1 MTSVHVPATFL
12 GQAGVRLQFPACV
25 VYIDP
30 YLSDSVARTGGGALA
45 RLVPSPMSADS
56 VRDADWVLIT
66 HDHLDHC
73 DPDTIIPIAAN
84 APSCRFMGP
93 EPVRALLLEWGID
106 PSRIHAPSGQWA
118 DLAPQLRV
126 HAVPAAHPRL
136 ERDRQGDS
144 LCVGYVLEY
153 AGRRIYHSGDTS
165 PAPELEK
172 ALATMRPIHTA
183 LLPVNER
190 NYYRERADIIGN
202 MSLREAFQFAT
213 DLGVAVLVPIHWDLF
228 APNAVYREEI
238 ELLYALT
245 RPPFRLSLMPT
256 QL

>member
-1 MTSVHVPATFL
+1 MHVPATFL

-30 YLSDSVARTGGGALA
+30 YLSDSAARTIGGELS
-45 RLVPSPMSADS
+45 RLVPPPLSAHA

-66 HDHLDHC
+66 HAHLDHC

-84 APSCRFMGP
+84 APNCRFMGP
-93 EPVRALLLEWGID
+93 EGVRELLVEWGIA
-106 PSRIHAPSGQWA
+106 SARIYPASQHWA
-118 DLAPQLRV
+118 DLASDLRV
-126 HAVPAAHPRL
+126 HAVPAAHPQVG
-136 ERDRQGDS
+136 RDRRGDF
-144 LCVGYVLEY
+144 LCVGYILEF
-153 AGRRIYHSGDTS
+153 AGRRIYHAGDTS

-172 ALATMRPIHTA
+172 ALATMLPIHTA

-190 NYYRERADIIGN
+190 NYYRDRADIIGN

-213 DLGVAVLVPIHWDLF
+213 DLDVAVLVPIHWDLF

-238 ELLYALT
+238 ELFYSLT
-245 RPPFRLSLMPT
+245 SPRFRLLLRPAE
-256 QL
+256 L

>member
-30 YLSDSVARTGGGALA
+30 YLSDRAARTIGGELS
-45 RLVPSPMSADS
+45 RLVPAPMSAPS

-66 HDHLDHC
+66 HAHLDHC

-84 APSCRFMGP
+84 APRCRFMGP
-93 EPVRALLLEWGID
+93 EAVRGLLMEWGID
-106 PSRIHAPSGQWA
+106 ASRVHSASQRWA
-118 DLAPQLRV
+118 DLAPEVRV
-126 HAVPAAHPRL
+126 HAIPAAHPSV
-136 ERDRQGDS
+136 ERDHRGDC
-144 LCVGYVLEY
+144 LCVGYMLEF
-153 AGRRIYHSGDTS
+153 AGRRIYHAGDTS
-165 PAPELEK
+165 PAPELEE
-172 ALATMRPIHTA
+172 ALAAMRPIHTA

-190 NYYRERADIIGN
+190 NYYRDRADIIGN
-202 MSLREAFQFAT
+202 MSLREAFQLAT
-213 DLGVAVLVPIHWDLF
+213 DHDVAVLVPIHWDLF

-238 ELLYALT
+238 ELFYSLT
-245 RPPFRLSLMPT
+245 RPGFRLSLMPT